1 MTRRFQ
7 YCLFGILLTAK
18 ALCQEADEDFTLYTK
33 QKGLSHNQVTGITQ
47 DSTGYL
53 WVSTGMG
60 LDRFDGSHFVNHS
73 NVDSLSIPAAAVKGL
88 TWLDNRRLVAFGRGM
103 HIMDTYNHRCRN
115 LFIPFVNSQYQ
126 FKFNGIKAVTS
137 NKEGDLFVLTNSG
150 FYHYNH
156 DYNLVFRFDY
166 YPIQQVDTAY
176 FTFGRKF
183 LWINQQKLIIV
194 SAAGLYCYNTAQKQF
209 KKMEPKDFPPLH
221 SFLHYPDQKIDFYQ
235 PVKESLI
242 VLDYDHGTIVYINLK
257 ENTITTTQIDNAS
270 FKKEFDYRSE
280 LIYASD
286 TSFYLTGKLSGFYTL
301 HVDRNSGKILFN
313 PTKHLPNYYCK
324 QLMIGRNQILWIA
337 TNRGL
342 LKYNSFHSFARQ
354 SEVSWAVQDQ
364 FPNLAMQ
371 DICIFGNKIYVGTKG
386 SAGLL
391 EFNKEPLS
399 FNKRIGVETIF
410 RQPNGI
416 FSIVHENKENVL
428 LATNGPLCRLNT
440 LTGKMT
446 EVALENF
453 DRLHGWVA
461 DLYKDNNQNIWI
473 AAGKIYFYNT
483 RQKKIS
489 ILTQSGIPLEKI
501 VWANKIQQDS
511 EGNLWFAGHGLIRYN
526 VQRQT
531 FDRLINNFPYINM
544 PDKQV
549 NCFVADRNGNL
560 WINSNDNG
568 LICYNIQNG
577 SFRQFTSKSGLP
589 DNNIAA
595 MVIIKNKLW
604 MATLEGM
611 ACLDLSSFKITS
623 FGEESGFPDQPVALN
638 ARFCYDEKGNKLY
651 IGYSDRIISFDPDQI
666 FAKKQSPRMFVES
679 VVTPGHKRLAFPGN
693 PIATPWQSGEMS
705 VRIGTIDFFTA
716 NSQRFAYRIA
726 DNTDTQWQQLGTQNT
741 FAISNLSP
749 GHHLIQI
756 KLVCST
762 NQWPEQI
769 QEIEIILIPPFW
781 KTWWFDLIIAF
792 IGAFV
797 LYGIFLWRTRIIR
810 KKEQAKTH
818 LQKLIADEYKNQF
831 ELEQISHYFSSSLIH
846 KKNVEDVLWDVSKN
860 LIGKMNYEDC
870 MIYLWN
876 KEKTKMIQKASW
888 GPKGDPKAIS
898 ESVFDVAPGQGI
910 VGHVILTREPIIV
923 PDTRKDSRYR
933 VDDVARLSEIC
944 VPIIHDGELI
954 GVIDSEHSEVNH
966 FQKRDIKILTTIAT
980 LISNKIKQIES
991 EQSLATKQRE
1001 IANINY
1007 RLAEAQL
1014 QALQTQMNPHFIF
1027 NSLNSINR
1035 MILEDESQKASRYMS
1050 KFANLL
1056 RITLNQSKQAF
1067 TTLYENMEHLE
1078 NYLSMEK
1085 LRFDD
1090 SFTFRITADKE
1101 IDTEEVL
1108 IPTMMIQPLAENAVW
1123 HGLIPKKGRKKL
1135 LIHFSKMDDDTISCN
1150 IEDNGIGIHQ
1160 SEELKKL
1167 NRPLHHSV
1175 GINNLRNRIKI
1186 LNEKFDAGCHLKII
1200 DLNDID
1206 RRKTGSRVVLS
1217 FRIINKLTYESNLS

>member
-1 MTRRFQ
+1 
-7 YCLFGILLTAK
+7 LLTAK
-18 ALCQEADEDFTLYTK
+18 ALCQGAEEDFTLYTK
-33 QKGLSHNQVTGITQ
+33 QKGLSDNQVTGITQ

-53 WVSTGMG
+53 WISTGMG

-73 NVDSLSIPAAAVKGL
+73 SVDSLSIPASAVKGL
-88 TWLDNRRLVAFGRGM
+88 TWLDNQRLVAFGRGM
-103 HIMDTYNHRCRN
+103 HIMDTYSHHCRN
-115 LFIPFVNSQYQ
+115 LFIPFANSQYQ

-150 FYHYNH
+150 FYHYNR
-156 DYNLVFRFDY
+156 DYRLTFRFDY

-176 FTFGRKF
+176 FNFGRKF
-183 LWINQQKLIIV
+183 LWIDQQRLIIV
-194 SAAGLYCYNTAQKQF
+194 SAAGLYCYNTAQRKF
-209 KKMEPKDFPPLH
+209 KKMEANDFKPLKA
-221 SFLHYPDQKIDFYQ
+221 FIRYPDQNVDFYQ
-235 PVKESLI
+235 PLKESLI
-242 VLDYDHGTIVYINLK
+242 VLDHEHGSIVYINLK
-257 ENTITTTQIDNAS
+257 ENRITTTQISNAS

-286 TSFYLTGKLSGFYTL
+286 TSFYLTGNLSGFYTMNF
-301 HVDRNSGKILFN
+301 DRNSGKFFFN
-313 PTKHLPNYYCK
+313 PKKHLPSYYCK
-324 QLMIGRNQILWIA
+324 QLLIGKNKILWIA

-342 LKYNSFHSFARQ
+342 LKYNNFHSLPLQ
-354 SEVSWAVQDQ
+354 SEVAWSVQDQ
-364 FPNLAMQ
+364 FPNLAML
-371 DICIFGNKIYVGTKG
+371 DICISHNKIYAGTKG
-386 SAGLL
+386 NGGLL
-391 EFNKEPLS
+391 EFDKELLT
-399 FNKRIGVETIF
+399 FKRRISLENIF
-410 RQPNGI
+410 RQPS
-416 FSIVHENKENVL
+416 SIYSIIQENQENILV
-428 LATNGPLCRLNT
+428 ATNGPLCRLNT
-440 LTGKMT
+440 KTGKLT
-446 EVALENF
+446 EVALQNF
-453 DRLHGWVA
+453 DRLHSWVT
-461 DLYKDNNQNIWI
+461 DLYRDNNQNIWI
-473 AAGKIYFYNT
+473 AAGKIYCYNT
-483 RQKKIS
+483 KQKKIS
-489 ILTQSGIPLEKI
+489 LIPQSGIPLEKI
-501 VWANKIQQDS
+501 VWVNRIQQDS
-511 EGNLWFAGHGLIRYN
+511 EGNLWFSGHGLIRYN
-526 VQRQT
+526 IHTQT
-531 FDRLINNFPYINM
+531 FDRLVNNFPYINM

-549 NCFVADRNGNL
+549 NSFVADGNGNL

-568 LICYNIQNG
+568 LICYNVHNG
-577 SFRQFTSKSGLP
+577 SFRQFTSKTGLP

-595 MVIIKNKLW
+595 MAIIKNKLW
-604 MATLEGM
+604 MATPEAM
-611 ACLDLSSFKITS
+611 ACLDLLSFKIIS
-623 FGEESGFPDQPVALN
+623 FSEENGFPDQPIALN
-638 ARFCYDEKGNKLY
+638 AKFYYDEKANKLY
-651 IGYSDRIISFDPDQI
+651 IGYSDRIIAFDPDQI
-666 FAKKQSPRMFVES
+666 LAKRQSPQMFVES
-679 VVTPGHKRLAFPGN
+679 VVTPGHKRLALPGN
-693 PIATPWQSGEMS
+693 QIVTPWQSGELS

-726 DNTDTQWQQLGTQNT
+726 DHADAQWQQLGTQST

-749 GHHLIQI
+749 GHHLVQI

-769 QEIEIILIPPFW
+769 REIEIMLTPPFW
-781 KTWWFDLIIAF
+781 KTWWFDLIMAF
-792 IGAFV
+792 IGAIV
-797 LYGIFLWRTRIIR
+797 LYGIFLWRMRIIR

-818 LQKLIADEYKNQF
+818 LQKLVADEYKNQF

-910 VGHVILTREPIIV
+910 VGHVILTREPIII

-1001 IANINY
+1001 ITNINY

-1217 FRIINKLTYESNLS
+1217 FRIINKLKYESNLS